1 MKKEHR
7 YKYYTNNKDVVV
19 AVSSYA
25 GKTVRG
31 VAKCDP
37 RDTFDIEKGKELAA
51 ARCNEKIAEKRL
63 MRAKRKYVEAVLKY
77 EKAMKEKEKMCSYVN
92 ESTTAFIKAKKLV
105 EDIINA

>member
-63 MRAKRKYVEAVLKY
+63 MRAKRKYVEANLKY
-77 EKAMKEKEKMCSYVN
+77 EKAMKEKEKMCSYAN
-92 ESTTAFIKAKKLV
+92 ESTIAFIKAKKLV

>member
-51 ARCNEKIAEKRL
+51 ARCNEKIAEK
-63 MRAKRKYVEAVLKY
+63 KI
-77 EKAMKEKEKMCSYVN
+77 N
-92 ESTTAFIKAKKLV
+92 ESKK
-105 EDIINA
+105 EIC

>member
-51 ARCNEKIAEKRL
+51 ARCNEKIAYKSKTMLWFWRTWL
-63 MRAKRKYVEAVLKY
+63 
-77 EKAMKEKEKMCSYVN
+77 
-92 ESTTAFIKAKKLV
+92 
-105 EDIINA
+105 